1 MIASD
6 SAADRRNRRI
16 LRRPRTRRAK
26 VISLYSLCL
35 SSAFTSSS
43 PVLRPP
49 TATEF
54 ARPSSVCRSGTLS
67 SVTYMVPVFRLSPR
81 VWPDWVRAGSWNS
94 NGGGEGRTA
103 LRGGE
108 VGGEGE

>member
-6 SAADRRNRRI
+6 SAADRRI

-26 VISLYSLCL
+26 VISLYSLCCRARL
-35 SSAFTSSS
+35 

-54 ARPSSVCRSGTLS
+54 ARPSSVYRSGTVS